1 MVTIGREYGLHSWQL
16 GNNWRRI
23 RLFRHLEMFTDRD
36 SKDDKES
43 LTQRALRLEE
53 RKMVT
58 LPNNEH

>member
-1 MVTIGREYGLHSWQL
+1 MAQPGVMVTIGGETALSVRP
-16 GNNWRRI
+16 
-23 RLFRHLEMFTDRD
+23 FRHFEMFTDRD